1 MKLNALEDAYLA
13 DGAYDHYSDKI
24 GQQVSIGGRQYQV
37 LDAVDRTSSGFQAVA
52 LRSAVTGDIEISFR
66 GTELKTDRGR
76 DVVTDVGMVRHLINN
91 QLADADMFTRRV
103 LKAAEAETIRT
114 GHQVHVSVTGHS
126 LGGTHAEVMASR
138 YKLPGEA
145 FNGYGAVDLDYGVTQ
160 GQPKDA
166 PPFINHAKATDIV
179 SAASRHYGTV
189 KVYATEQD
197 VADLKAGRYLD
208 APDPRHP
215 ANPMIAGQLGAHFI
229 SNFAPEPG
237 EGESVLTAANETR
250 YEQHR
255 AAFDHFRHDV
265 LTSRVALHDLLN
277 DTNRTANTAHLAG
290 QFDDAVDV
298 MRYKVTVR
306 GLEYVT
312 GLHDAGAQMQV
323 VGNLTQAVGSA
334 AQANV
339 DATAASVHSA
349 GEMVD
354 DVAHAAS
361 RVLHDGGRTWHQAS
375 DAAARTTAQLRPAAP
390 LAADAVGLG
399 TRIVGTVGEMAADDL
414 ATKANTAGS
423 LFHGASE
430 WASKE
435 LHKAGTALHEGAA
448 WASRQWHDAGERVQ
462 HAVDG
467 LASTQAHDALGDTL
481 RGTPRLDE
489 PGHPDHPMYLQG
501 WSKVQRLDAERGR
514 PSDQCSAN
522 LTGVLVTACK
532 AQGMTRIDAVTLSE
546 DGSRAIAIEQ
556 VLGRTF
562 QRHAVVDTAQ
572 AVRTPLE
579 QSSAQ
584 AVSMS
589 AAPTAAL
596 AAPAQSPVQPHHQA
610 TAYTLQR

>member
-1 MKLNALEDAYLA
+1 MKMNALEDAYLA

-37 LDAVDRTSSGFQAVA
+37 LDAVDRTTSGFQGVA
-52 LRSAVTGDIEISFR
+52 LRSAATGDIEISFR
-66 GTELKTDRGR
+66 GTELTTDLGR
-76 DVVTDVGMVRHLINN
+76 DVVTDVGMVRHLVNN
-91 QLADADMFTRRV
+91 QLADADLFTRRV
-103 LKAAEAETIRT
+103 LEAAEAETIRA
-114 GHQVHVSVTGHS
+114 GHPVRVSATGHS

-145 FNGYGAVDLDYGVTQ
+145 FNSYGAVDLAYGVPE
-160 GQPKDA
+160 GQPTDA
-166 PPFINHAKATDIV
+166 PPFINHARATDIV
-179 SAASRHYGTV
+179 SAASRHYGMV
-189 KVYATEQD
+189 KIYATEQD
-197 VADLKAGRYLD
+197 VEALRQGRYLD

-215 ANPMIAGQLGAHFI
+215 ANPMIAGQLGAHSI

-237 EGESVLTAANETR
+237 KGESVLTAANEAR
-250 YEQHR
+250 YEEHQ

-277 DTNRTANTAHLAG
+277 NTHPMANKAHLAG
-290 QFDDAVDV
+290 QLDDAVDV
-298 MRYKVTVR
+298 ARYKLAVR

-312 GLHDAGAQMQV
+312 GLDDASERMQDI
-323 VGNLTQAVGSA
+323 GNVTQTLGSV

-339 DATAASVHSA
+339 DATAANVQSA
-349 GEMVD
+349 GELVD
-354 DVAHAAS
+354 GVAHAAS
-361 RVLHDGGRTWHQAS
+361 RALRDGGRAWHQAG
-375 DAAARTTAQLRPAAP
+375 DATARTAAQLRPAAP

-399 TRIVGTVGEMAADDL
+399 TRILGAVGEMAADDL
-414 ATKANTAGS
+414 ANKASTAGS
-423 LFHGASE
+423 LFHGASD

-435 LHKAGTALHEGAA
+435 LHQAGTALHQGAA
-448 WASRQWHDAGERVQ
+448 WASRQWHDAGVRVQ
-462 HAVDG
+462 QAVDG
-467 LASTQAHDALGDTL
+467 LASTRAHDALRDTL

-501 WSKVQRLDAERGR
+501 WSQVQRLDAECGR
-514 PSDQCSAN
+514 ASDQCSAN
-522 LTGVLVTACK
+522 LTGALVTACK

-546 DGSRAIAIEQ
+546 DGRRAIATEQ

-584 AVSMS
+584 AAGIHHASPTPAIAPHAQ
-589 AAPTAAL
+589 AA
-596 AAPAQSPVQPHHQA
+596 HQA
-610 TAYTLQR
+610 GPHALQR

>member
-1 MKLNALEDAYLA
+1 MSTPWNEKAGLAADAYTDRAKNDSVLIHGVRYA
-13 DGAYDHYSDKI
+13 
-24 GQQVSIGGRQYQV
+24 V
-37 LDAVDRTSSGFQAVA
+37 LDSVRSSATGFQATAYLDVDQGK
-52 LRSAVTGDIEISFR
+52 VEIMYR
-66 GTELKTDRGR
+66 GTEAMGDGFR
-76 DVVTDVGMVRHLINN
+76 DDKVDLEMVRSRLNA
-91 QLADADMFTRRV
+91 QMPE
-103 LKAAEAETIRT
+103 AEAFTLKVLAEAKELEPRY
-114 GHQVHVSVTGHS
+114 HHPVEVTVGGHS
-126 LGGTHAEVMASR
+126 LGGTLAEVMGYR
-138 YKLPGEA
+138 HGLGGEA
-145 FNGYGAVDLDYGVTQ
+145 FNGYGAVDLDYGVPA

-166 PPFINHAKATDIV
+166 PAFVNHVKATDIV

-197 VADLKAGRYLD
+197 VADLTAGRYLD
-208 APDPRHP
+208 PPDPRHP

-237 EGESVLTAANETR
+237 KGESILTAANEAR

-277 DTNRTANTAHLAG
+277 GTNREASKAHLAG
-290 QFDDAVDV
+290 QLDDALDV
-298 MRYKVTVR
+298 ARYKLAVR

-312 GLHDAGAQMQV
+312 GLDDANERMQGI
-323 VGNLTQAVGSA
+323 GNVTQTLGNV

-339 DATAASVHSA
+339 DATAASIHSA

-354 DVAHAAS
+354 SVAHAAS
-361 RVLHDGGRTWHQAS
+361 RALHEGGQAWHQAS
-375 DAAARTTAQLRPAAP
+375 DAAARATAQLRPAAP

-399 TRIVGTVGEMAADDL
+399 TRIVGVAGEMAADDL
-414 ATKANTAGS
+414 ATKAGVAGE

-430 WASKE
+430 WAANE
-435 LHKAGTALHEGAA
+435 LHKAGTALHEGAS
-448 WASRQWHDAGERVQ
+448 WASRQWHGAGERVQ
-462 HAVDG
+462 QAVDG
-467 LASTQAHDALGDTL
+467 LASTQAHDALHDRL
-481 RGTPRLDE
+481 AGTPRLDE

-501 WSKVQRLDAERGR
+501 WSQVQRLDAERGR

-522 LTGVLVTACK
+522 LTGALVTACK

-546 DGSRAIAIEQ
+546 DGSRTIATER

-584 AVSMS
+584 AASMS
-589 AAPTAAL
+589 ASPTAAL
-596 AAPAQSPVQPHHQA
+596 ATPAQTPDRQLA
-610 TAYTLQR
+610 TGHALQR

>member
-1 MKLNALEDAYLA
+1 MSSAWNERAELSRDAYEKHELKETVVLH
-13 DGAYDHYSDKI
+13 GVGYS
-24 GQQVSIGGRQYQV
+24 V
-37 LDAVDRTSSGFQAVA
+37 LDTVQSSTTGFQATA
-52 LRSAVTGDIEISFR
+52 YQRIDNGNIEIDFR
-66 GTELKTDRGR
+66 GTEAFGDWLRDDRV
-76 DVVTDVGMVRHLINN
+76 DFEMVKSRVDA
-91 QLADADMFTRRV
+91 QLPEADAFTRRV
-103 LKAAEAETIRT
+103 LTKAKALEPQY
-114 GHQVHVSVTGHS
+114 GHPLQVSVAGHS
-126 LGGTHAEVMASR
+126 LGGVPAEVMAFR

-145 FNGYGAVDLDYGVTQ
+145 FNGYGAVDLDYGVPA

-166 PPFINHAKATDIV
+166 PAFVNHVKATDIV

-197 VADLKAGRYLD
+197 VADLTAGRYLD
-208 APDPRHP
+208 PPDPRHP

-229 SNFAPEPG
+229 SNFAPKPG
-237 EGESVLTAANETR
+237 KGESILTAANEAR

-306 GLEYVT
+306 RLEYVT

-532 AQGMTRIDAVTLSE
+532 AQGMTRIDTVTLSE
-546 DGSRAIAIEQ
+546 DGSRAIATEQ

-562 QRHAVVDTAQ
+562 QRHGVVDTAQ

-589 AAPTAAL
+589 TAPTAAL